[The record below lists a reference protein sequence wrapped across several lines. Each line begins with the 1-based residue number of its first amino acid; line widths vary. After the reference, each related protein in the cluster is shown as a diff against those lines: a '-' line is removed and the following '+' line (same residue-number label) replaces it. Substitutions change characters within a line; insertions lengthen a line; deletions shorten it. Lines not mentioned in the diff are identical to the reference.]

1 VSGIDAVTTV
11 KGTTI
16 IGALGKNLVLL
27 GSTNSKQSG
36 FIELAPVPSIGTFT
50 LS

>member
-1 VSGIDAVTTV
+1 VSRIGAVTTV

-16 IGALGKNLVLL
+16 IGPLGKNLVLL
-27 GSTNSKQSG
+27 GSTNDKQSG
-36 FIELAPVPSIGTFT
+36 FIELAPMTSIGTFT